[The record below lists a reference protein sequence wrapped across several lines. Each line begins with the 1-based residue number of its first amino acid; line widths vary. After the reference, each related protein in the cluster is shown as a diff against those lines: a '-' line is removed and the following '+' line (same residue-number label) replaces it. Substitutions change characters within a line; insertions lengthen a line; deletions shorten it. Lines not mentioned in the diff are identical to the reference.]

1 MLPHNLHLKQNSTDC
16 PDNFAESAMKRI
28 SQAEE
33 PRTAV
38 VFRLL
43 RKGSP
48 EKRKSSERYLN
59 IENTARSI
67 NLALQCSKSGK
78 VLPLSEAET
87 SLFVTGV
94 PNSCH

>member
-1 MLPHNLHLKQNSTDC
+1 MLLHNLHVQQNSIDT
-16 PDNFAESAMKRI
+16 PENFAESAMKRI

-33 PRTAV
+33 PRTAI

-48 EKRKSSERYLN
+48 EKRKSSEKYSN

-67 NLALQCSKSGK
+67 PLALQCSKSGK